1 MTGEDASDVGDRVE
15 EFVEKWTDDPE
26 RLIGPITS
34 IGLNVAG
41 ILGALVLILITAYY
55 MAIRPEPLVD
65 GLVSLF
71 PPPRREHVRHVLDRV
86 RRSWI
91 GWMEGVLVDML
102 ATFVLTFIGLSL
114 IGLDFAI
121 FFAVLSALLVVV
133 PYFGSIAGAI
143 PPVLFALTDSPGK
156 ALVTLGIY
164 VLVQQIE
171 SNVTIPIVMS
181 QRTRMHPAMI
191 AIGVVVVG
199 QLFGFVGLFVAVP
212 ILSLIVIAD
221 RGVLGQG
228 DRGDRPR
235 APAQLRSSCPAQD
248 SLTIAMTIPI
258 RTKITIRIWTTSQ
271 KRGSSTAAP
280 LLDDRLTQRDG
291 DRVHARVRLQLE
303 DRALGVRLDRL
314 GREPDA
320 PRHLLGVQPLGQQ
333 LEDLALALGERG
345 VGADLRHQQRRR
357 ERRIH
362 ERLARDHGADRPQ
375 QVLRRRALHDVPA
388 RARGDRIGQQSLVPV
403 GGEHDGL
410 HVGVG
415 LGYAA

>member
-1 MTGEDASDVGDRVE
+1 VSEDHTPHVAYRAVLLAAGLLLFGLLFRQLVTLLLAILITIVFAIPLAAAATRFERRGLPRPVGALIALLGGIAVLALLITLLVPTFIDQTDEFADAVPGIVDDLEGTYADVTGEDASDVGDRVQ

-26 RLIGPITS
+26 KLIGPITS

-65 GLVSLF
+65 GLVNLF

-121 FFAVLSALLVVV
+121 FFAVLSAFLVVV

-156 ALVTLGIY
+156 ALLTLGVY

-181 QRTRMHPAMI
+181 QRTRMHPAVI

-212 ILSLIVIAD
+212 ILSLIIITVEEFWIKPVEEGHAE
-221 RGVLGQG
+221 R
-228 DRGDRPR
+228 R
-235 APAQLRSSCPAQD
+235 RSE
-248 SLTIAMTIPI
+248 
-258 RTKITIRIWTTSQ
+258 
-271 KRGSSTAAP
+271 
-280 LLDDRLTQRDG
+280 
-291 DRVHARVRLQLE
+291 LE
-303 DRALGVRLDRL
+303 LP
-314 GREPDA
+314 EP
-320 PRHLLGVQPLGQQ
+320 VEQQ
-333 LEDLALALGERG
+333 LAPDPGE
-345 VGADLRHQQRRR
+345 APPLR
-357 ERRIH
+357 
-362 ERLARDHGADRPQ
+362 
-375 QVLRRRALHDVPA
+375 PA
-388 RARGDRIGQQSLVPV
+388 S
-403 GGEHDGL
+403 
-410 HVGVG
+410 
-415 LGYAA
+415 